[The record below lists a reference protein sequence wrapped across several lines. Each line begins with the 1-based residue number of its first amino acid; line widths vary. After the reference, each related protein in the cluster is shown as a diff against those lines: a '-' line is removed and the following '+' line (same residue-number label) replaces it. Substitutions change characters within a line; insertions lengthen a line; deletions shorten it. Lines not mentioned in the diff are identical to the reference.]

1 MLELRDVSAGYEPV
15 QVLRDVSLSV
25 NEGEVVGLV
34 GANGAGKSTTL
45 KTILGLL
52 PATTGSITF
61 LGERIDQL
69 PSYERV
75 ARGIAGVPE
84 GRRVFPY
91 MTVLENLELGAYT
104 ITDKE
109 TIRQRLEYVYDMF
122 PILARRR
129 NQLAGTMSGG
139 EQQMVAIARALMSG
153 PKLLMLDEP
162 SLGLAPKIVGQV
174 LETVRELARSGLTIL
189 LVEQNVR
196 KCLEVA
202 QRAYVLENGRIVLGD
217 SSETLMADDRVREA
231 YLGV

>member
-1 MLELRDVSAGYEPV
+1 MLELRDVSAGYGPV

>member
-1 MLELRDVSAGYEPV
+1 
-15 QVLRDVSLSV
+15 
-25 NEGEVVGLV
+25 LV
-34 GANGAGKSTTL
+34 A
-45 KTILGLL
+45 
-52 PATTGSITF
+52 
-61 LGERIDQL
+61 
-69 PSYERV
+69 
-75 ARGIAGVPE
+75 E
-84 GRRVFPY
+84 GRQLFPQ
-91 MTVLENLELGAYT
+91 MTVTENLELGGWLAG
-104 ITDKE
+104 KAE
-109 TIRQRLEYVYDMF
+109 RAARLRQAFEDFPRLAER
-122 PILARRR
+122 AH
-129 NQLAGTMSGG
+129 QLAGTMSGG

>member
-1 MLELRDVSAGYEPV
+1 MLELQGVSAGYGPV
-15 QVLRDVSLSV
+15 QVLRDVSLTV
-25 NEGEVVGLV
+25 EEGEVVGLV

-52 PATTGSITF
+52 PATGGTIRF
-61 LGERIDQL
+61 LGEPIDGL

-84 GRRVFPY
+84 GRRVFPH
-91 MTVLENLELGAYT
+91 MTVLENLEIGAYT
-104 ITDKE
+104 VEDKGAV
-109 TIRQRLEYVYDMF
+109 RRRLEHVYDMF

-129 NQLAGTMSGG
+129 SQLAGTMSGG
-139 EQQMVAIARALMSG
+139 EQQMVAIGRALMSG

-162 SLGLAPKIVGQV
+162 SLGLAPKIVSQV
-174 LETVRELARSGLTIL
+174 METVRELARTGLTIL

-202 QRAYVLENGRIVLGD
+202 QRAYVLENGRVALGD
-217 SSETLMADDRVREA
+217 ASEALLADDRVREA

>member
-1 MLELRDVSAGYEPV
+1 
-15 QVLRDVSLSV
+15 
-25 NEGEVVGLV
+25 V